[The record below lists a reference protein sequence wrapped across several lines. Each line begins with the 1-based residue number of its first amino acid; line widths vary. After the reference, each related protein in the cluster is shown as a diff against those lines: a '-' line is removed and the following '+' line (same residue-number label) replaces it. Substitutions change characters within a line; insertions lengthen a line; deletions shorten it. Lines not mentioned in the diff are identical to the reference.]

1 MTPKQIGKTLRKA
14 RGTRS
19 VREVAIAAGI
29 TRQQVTDIEEA
40 STNYT
45 RESLWALAKAVGVNI
60 NAIIEP

>member
-1 MTPKQIGKTLRKA
+1 MTPKQIGATIRKA

-29 TRQQVTDIEEA
+29 TRQQVTDIETA

-45 RESLWALAKAVGVNI
+45 RESLWALAKAVGVTI
-60 NAIIEP
+60 EAIIEP